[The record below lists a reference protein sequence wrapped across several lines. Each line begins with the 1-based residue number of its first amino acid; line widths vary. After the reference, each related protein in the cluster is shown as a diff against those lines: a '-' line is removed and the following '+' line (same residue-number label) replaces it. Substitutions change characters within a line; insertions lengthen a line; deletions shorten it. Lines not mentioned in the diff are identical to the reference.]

1 MIKKNNANAGFLVA
15 CILIYIGLLGAV
27 FFFPMNIQSRYTCL
41 YDRMMSTVATGHN
54 LEMGGLLTK
63 TRAESAYL
71 FRRSGAVD
79 TSKSDGPLEYHIMM
93 SSMHHGRCMNPLDEK
108 SDLVHRYLFPFG
120 FLWWGSLILTI
131 TGAFL
136 LKRHFS

>member
-1 MIKKNNANAGFLVA
+1 MAF
-15 CILIYIGLLGAV
+15 ILLDIGLLGAV

-41 YDRMMSTVATGHN
+41 YDQMMSTVVSGHN
-54 LEMGGLLTK
+54 LEMRGLLTK
-63 TRAESAYL
+63 TRGKSVYL
-71 FRRSGAVD
+71 SGRSGEAD
-79 TSKSDGPLEYHIMM
+79 TSKSDGRLQYHIMM